1 MIRLDDQQ
9 LSIYHYDYH
18 SNPALCIIAGA
29 GSGKTT
35 TIISKIVKMIEED
48 CNPSNFYIT
57 TFTRNAANMLKTKIR
72 KNIDEEVVNNMN
84 IGTFH
89 HLAYKF
95 LKKYN
100 KLNHNTATSFDKL
113 LFDYYQLIQTDDY
126 IKNENHQYIFIDEYQ
141 DINEIQHK
149 IIKHLYQTYKTF
161 LVVIGDDQQNIYTFR
176 GSSIEYILRFQN
188 EFKGDILKLETNY
201 RCIPNIVTVSNY
213 LLEYNHNKIDKIFK
227 PPISKSNI
235 TTKIKLNTKDD
246 INHLFF
252 YLYDLI
258 KDDHSNL
265 SKYAVISRYKHPL
278 NKLEYEFSKHKIPT
292 LYLETIDDNVK
303 HQDNHINHNRITL
316 TTIHGTKG
324 LEYEHVIFLD
334 FCYTNTS
341 KKVDVCEE
349 RRLYYVAITRAIE
362 NLDIIIFE
370 KPSVFLTE
378 IFQKASDSLTL
389 FDNFD
394 VEFIKNYEINSLSD
408 SENSKY
414 ISVTE
419 YVNHINWFDLIKLDE
434 IIKIIDIGYE
444 EINIHSKMNHLINGY
459 NQNKN
464 QLITNYDFLIG
475 YFMETF
481 IYYQLSLKNDDVF
494 IQQFLQYIM
503 ISQNNY
509 KNLIKNP
516 SYEGRFRS
524 YYKLNLDMNFT
535 KYAEKN
541 KSYFDK
547 LSCVT
552 NKRDPKYEKC
562 FLDKSIISYSNLIRK
577 DTSNLINDILYYSI
591 NISINHTS
599 RYALQHLNLSPF
611 IKLFEKVNL
620 LKVNSFIDIVNDDM
634 LLDSQIRIQKTVSY
648 KNLFGCIDLLL
659 ENNES
664 FIIFDI
670 KGSQSNSAKIEYL
683 LQVLIYSCIYMV
695 ETNKKFNDVYIYLPL
710 YGVMYRWS
718 IDNINNSICEKFLD
732 MIIS

>member
-1 MIRLDDQQ
+1 MISLDDQQ
-9 LSIYHYDYH
+9 LSIYHYDYDNN
-18 SNPALCIIAGA
+18 SALCIIAGA

-35 TIISKIVKMIEED
+35 TIISKIVKMIKEG
-48 CNPSNFYIT
+48 CNPFNFYIT
-57 TFTRNAANMLKTKIR
+57 TFTRNAANMLKTRVK
-72 KNIDEEVVNNMN
+72 KNIDEDIVNDMN

-113 LFDYYQLIQTDDY
+113 LFDYYNLIQTDDY
-126 IKNENHQYIFIDEYQ
+126 IKTENHQYIFVDEYQ
-141 DINEIQHK
+141 DINEIQHR
-149 IIKHLYQTYKTF
+149 IIKHLYQTYKTL

-176 GSSIEYILRFQN
+176 GSSIEYILKFKN
-188 EFKGDILKLETNY
+188 EFNGKILKLETNY
-201 RCIPNIVTVSNY
+201 RCFPNVVTVSNY
-213 LLEYNHNKIDKIFK
+213 LLEYNHNKIDKIFRS
-227 PPISKSNI
+227 PASKSEI
-235 TTKIKLNTKDD
+235 TTKIKLNLKDD
-246 INHLFF
+246 IEHLFF

-258 KDDHSNL
+258 KNNHRDL

-278 NKLEYEFSKHKIPT
+278 NRLEYEFSKHKIPT
-292 LYLETIDDNVK
+292 LYLETIDDNIK
-303 HQDNHINHNRITL
+303 QQNEQFNQNRITL

-334 FCYTNTS
+334 FCYTNSS
-341 KKVDVCEE
+341 KKVDVFEE
-349 RRLYYVAITRAIE
+349 RRLYYVAITRAIN

-378 IFQKASDSLTL
+378 IFQKASDNLTL

-394 VEFIKNYEINSLSD
+394 MGFIKNYEINSLN
-408 SENSKY
+408 ETNSKY

-419 YVNHINWFDLIKLDE
+419 YVSHINWFDLIKLDE

-444 EINIHSKMNHLINGY
+444 EKNIHSKIDRLINHKY
-459 NQNKN
+459 NQN
-464 QLITNYDFLIG
+464 QLITNYSFLIG
-475 YFMETF
+475 YFIETF

-494 IQQFLQYIM
+494 IQQFLQHIM

-516 SYEGRFRS
+516 LYEDKFKS

-535 KYAEKN
+535 KYAEEN

-547 LSCVT
+547 LCCVI
-552 NKRDPKYEKC
+552 NRKDPKYEKW
-562 FLDKSIISYSNLIRK
+562 FLNKSVIAYNNLIKK

-591 NISINHTS
+591 NISINNTS
-599 RYALQHLNLSPF
+599 RYALQHLKMSPF
-611 IKLFEKVNL
+611 EKLFETVNL
-620 LKVNSFIDIVNDDM
+620 LKVNHFIDMINDDH
-634 LLDSQIRIQKTVSY
+634 LLGPNSKIIIQKPVSY

-659 ENNES
+659 EDDEK
-664 FIIFDI
+664 FIILDI

-683 LQVLIYSCIYMV
+683 LQVLIYSCMYMV
-695 ETNKKFNDVYIYLPL
+695 ETNKSFNDVYIYLPL
-710 YGVMYRWS
+710 YGLIYRWS
-718 IDNINNSICEKFLD
+718 IDNVDNSACERFLD
-732 MIIS
+732 IIIS